1 MLVACAS
8 KLAYASKLACASKQA
23 HASKQAKQAYKNLSL
38 SLSIYIYIY
47 EVCQKLLLPDV
58 IFIIDLPEGL
68 PETFRN
74 LPECRF

>member
-1 MLVACAS
+1 MRLLRADFLFFGTFCIIIRMFI
-8 KLAYASKLACASKQA
+8 YT
-23 HASKQAKQAYKNLSL
+23 SL
-38 SLSIYIYIY
+38 ILLEIYIYIY
-47 EVCQKLLLPDV
+47 EVCQKFLLPDV